1 MTMMTTMT
9 TTAAENVSLVAPV
22 EITAN
27 IKNLYTPPGAWHG
40 KIYGMAWP
48 YFFPLDAVHKPH
60 TTQKNMNI
68 KKYYK

>member
-1 MTMMTTMT
+1 MFI
-9 TTAAENVSLVAPV
+9 N
-22 EITAN
+22 AN
-27 IKNLYTPPGAWHG
+27 IWKVSEKEKIKNTKFLYTPPGAWHG

-60 TTQKNMNI
+60 TAQKHVDI